1 MNNDKFF
8 SIGAMLAVM
17 AIGAS
22 DVRAANAKPVAEAP
36 LTEAGQKLLGKYS
49 DQLKALQAEL
59 AKDLPKIDEQQR
71 SALQN
76 AREAVKVAEAEANKA
91 QQPENSIQTAK
102 ALVDHAKGKW
112 IGDAEKNIAKAETT
126 LKRATTEAE
135 REAAQKELAKWR
147 ANKEEGIKALK
158 ERQQALD
165 KLKND
170 ESRIVQA
177 THAAQAALA
186 QAQSNEL
193 MAAKALLAKADAFL
207 SGDKLDAKLVKCAV
221 LADATP
227 RGLAEFAM
235 QGKEKEALVDKL
247 LADTSLMKQMLEAE
261 GAKDGRYGQAMQ
273 IYSDILNAS
282 PRAAKGIFQRLALGT
297 SLELAVPMAQGGQH
311 TPDVL
316 QSGQKPID
324 PVKRYLS
331 YEKAYLAGELDPAF
345 KNMTAWECRLIT
357 NSSATD
363 EELAWGREMLR
374 NYRPDAI
381 FTPDYN
387 WRYSMVVRTDITYRH
402 NEPDNAALG
411 FYENIM
417 NTGGVCGRR
426 AFFGRFILRSF
437 GIPTWGVTQTGHA
450 AIGHWTPAGWV
461 TNYGAD
467 WKHNWFE
474 ERSGTDFVLETKV
487 QKYPAEYAKVL
498 RALWA
503 GSTLG
508 ERKVESRHPGTGG
521 FWNVLALYQ
530 KKLIVETQKPA
541 ELAPVGADLAESN
554 VPSKAEAIA
563 EAEITADDKKIVVA
577 SDGVIR
583 IPAAAC
589 SKPSNNTGQVVFM
602 KSFSGGMQM
611 HYNVGATEPFE
622 YTIEAP
628 ADGKYA
634 FVARLATVNLDQHL
648 LIMPNGA
655 KTPINLPLPYTKG
668 SWAQTKPVEIALLK
682 GKNVLRFTRNPPTD
696 PKLQNWGLSIKDFTL
711 TPMK

>member
-112 IGDAEKNIAKAETT
+112 IGDAEKNIAKAETA
-126 LKRATTEAE
+126 LKKATTEAE

-147 ANKEEGIKALK
+147 ANKEDGIKALK

-273 IYSDILNAS
+273 IYSDILNAN

-331 YEKAYLAGELDPAF
+331 Y
-345 KNMTAWECRLIT
+345 
-357 NSSATD
+357 
-363 EELAWGREMLR
+363 
-374 NYRPDAI
+374 
-381 FTPDYN
+381 
-387 WRYSMVVRTDITYRH
+387 
-402 NEPDNAALG
+402 
-411 FYENIM
+411 
-417 NTGGVCGRR
+417 
-426 AFFGRFILRSF
+426 
-437 GIPTWGVTQTGHA
+437 
-450 AIGHWTPAGWV
+450 
-461 TNYGAD
+461 
-467 WKHNWFE
+467 
-474 ERSGTDFVLETKV
+474 
-487 QKYPAEYAKVL
+487 
-498 RALWA
+498 
-503 GSTLG
+503 
-508 ERKVESRHPGTGG
+508 
-521 FWNVLALYQ
+521 
-530 KKLIVETQKPA
+530 
-541 ELAPVGADLAESN
+541 
-554 VPSKAEAIA
+554 
-563 EAEITADDKKIVVA
+563 
-577 SDGVIR
+577 
-583 IPAAAC
+583 
-589 SKPSNNTGQVVFM
+589 
-602 KSFSGGMQM
+602 
-611 HYNVGATEPFE
+611 
-622 YTIEAP
+622 
-628 ADGKYA
+628 
-634 FVARLATVNLDQHL
+634 
-648 LIMPNGA
+648 
-655 KTPINLPLPYTKG
+655 
-668 SWAQTKPVEIALLK
+668 
-682 GKNVLRFTRNPPTD
+682 
-696 PKLQNWGLSIKDFTL
+696 
-711 TPMK
+711 

>member
-112 IGDAEKNIAKAETT
+112 IGDAEKNIAKAETA
-126 LKRATTEAE
+126 LKKATTEAE

-147 ANKEEGIKALK
+147 TNKEEGIKALK

-273 IYSDILNAS
+273 IYSDILNAN

-316 QSGQKPID
+316 QPGQKTID

-402 NEPDNAALG
+402 NEPDNATLG
-411 FYENIM
+411 FYACE
-417 NTGGVCGRR
+417 
-426 AFFGRFILRSF
+426 F
-437 GIPTWGVTQTGHA
+437 
-450 AIGHWTPAGWV
+450 
-461 TNYGAD
+461 
-467 WKHNWFE
+467 
-474 ERSGTDFVLETKV
+474 
-487 QKYPAEYAKVL
+487 
-498 RALWA
+498 
-503 GSTLG
+503 
-508 ERKVESRHPGTGG
+508 
-521 FWNVLALYQ
+521 
-530 KKLIVETQKPA
+530 
-541 ELAPVGADLAESN
+541 
-554 VPSKAEAIA
+554 
-563 EAEITADDKKIVVA
+563 
-577 SDGVIR
+577 R
-583 IPAAAC
+583 I
-589 SKPSNNTGQVVFM
+589 F
-602 KSFSGGMQM
+602 
-611 HYNVGATEPFE
+611 
-622 YTIEAP
+622 
-628 ADGKYA
+628 
-634 FVARLATVNLDQHL
+634 
-648 LIMPNGA
+648 
-655 KTPINLPLPYTKG
+655 
-668 SWAQTKPVEIALLK
+668 
-682 GKNVLRFTRNPPTD
+682 
-696 PKLQNWGLSIKDFTL
+696 
-711 TPMK
+711 